1 MAKAIPT
8 ASSSSLSKRSPRHN
22 VEGAHGKLTPEEAL
36 RLIAQAKS
44 LGLSV
49 ARFEQRCGFR
59 KGRLYAWVKLFRKHP
74 QRRKPI
80 KRSPP
85 FVELQLNS
93 ADMPAA
99 VSAPS
104 LATQSGPLASI
115 RLIVN
120 SVTIEVPAEFSK
132 DNLRA
137 ILQVLEARS

>member
-1 MAKAIPT
+1 MAKAIPP
-8 ASSSSLSKRSPRHN
+8 ASSSSLSKRSPRYN

-74 QRRKPI
+74 QRRKLTR
-80 KRSPP
+80 RSPP
-85 FVELQLNS
+85 FVELQLNGV
-93 ADMPAA
+93 DKPAT
-99 VSAPS
+99 VSAPP
-104 LATQSGPLASI
+104 LTTHRGPLASI

-120 SVTIEVPAEFSK
+120 SVTIEVPAEF
-132 DNLRA
+132 
-137 ILQVLEARS
+137 

>member
-1 MAKAIPT
+1 MAKPMPAP
-8 ASSSSLSKRSPRHN
+8 SRPSPSKRSQRYTI
-22 VEGAHGKLTPEEAL
+22 EGAHGKLTPQEAL

-80 KRSPP
+80 KRSPS
-85 FVELQLNS
+85 FVELQLNGVDTS
-93 ADMPAA
+93 AAA
-99 VSAPS
+99 STPP
-104 LATQSGPLASI
+104 LTTHRGPLASI

>member
-8 ASSSSLSKRSPRHN
+8 QSSSSLSKRSPRYN

-59 KGRLYAWVKLFRKHP
+59 KGRLYAWVKLFRKQP
-74 QRRKPI
+74 QRRKLI
-80 KRSPP
+80 KRSPA
-85 FVELQLNS
+85 FVELQLNGLDEPPTIS
-93 ADMPAA
+93 VP
-99 VSAPS
+99 P
-104 LATQSGPLASI
+104 LTTHRGPLASI

-120 SVTIEVPAEFSK
+120 SVTIEVPDEFSK